1 MTDPSASI
9 PDRRPGNGGGDWTL
23 GTGGA
28 LAAYVFGVV
37 LLTVLG
43 TLLLPLSPVSEGVV
57 PPGSLIGQGALTLL
71 ASLIPAWILLSLAHG
86 KPPGALGFPFRKA
99 AVWEAARG
107 LVLGVAVTLA
117 AVAVMAAAGVVDWV
131 EDAGTVGSLVVEG
144 AAALA
149 ILALPA
155 AAEEA
160 FFRGYPLQLL
170 SRAWGPGWA
179 LAVTSVAFGL
189 LHGAN
194 PGLTWIALANLVVA
208 GAFLGV
214 ILLKTGSLWWA
225 TGAHLG
231 WNWSL
236 GFAVDLPVSGLEM
249 VDTPLW
255 TGVSSGPAWLGGGSF
270 GPEGSLVTTG
280 VVLLATVLLWRA
292 PWPSPGAAAREGKV
306 FAKLVTETRRE
317 G

>member
-1 MTDPSASI
+1 M
-9 PDRRPGNGGGDWTL
+9 
-23 GTGGA
+23 
-28 LAAYVFGVV
+28 
-37 LLTVLG
+37 VLG
-43 TLLLPLSPVSEGVV
+43 AIFLPLPAVSGGVV
-57 PPGSLIGQGALTLL
+57 PSGSLVVQGALMLL
-71 ASLIPAWILLSLAHG
+71 AALIPAWVLLSLAHG
-86 KPPGALGFPFRKA
+86 RGPGSLGFPFHGG
-99 AVWEAARG
+99 AVWETTRG
-107 LVLGVAVTLA
+107 LGLGVAVTLA
-117 AVAVMAAAGVVDWV
+117 SVALMAALGAVRWVD
-131 EDAGTVGSLVVEG
+131 DAGTVGSFVMEG
-144 AAALA
+144 GLALA

-179 LAVTSVAFGL
+179 LAVTSVGFGF
-189 LHGAN
+189 LHWLN
-194 PGLTWIALANLVVA
+194 PGLTWIALANLVAA

-214 ILLKTGSLWWA
+214 VFLKTGSLWWA

-280 VVLLATVLLWRA
+280 VVLLATILLWRA
-292 PWPSPGAAAREGKV
+292 PWPSPGKAAREGKV
-306 FAKLVTETRRE
+306 FAELIPERWRR